1 MGIPLGKER
10 LTIQLKVNASH
21 YEFPP
26 AITTYSDKNMSEGHC
41 KDHVI
46 AGLTKFTESIF
57 HTSVFAR
64 SLPHFLSG
72 FMSAISLAILLKVL
86 ETGSAYSSITYSSKR
101 TLTTFV
107 LTLEKYLVFVRQY
120 YRG

>member
-1 MGIPLGKER
+1 M
-10 LTIQLKVNASH
+10 LTIYQILSMFEITGAMVCLTFLVN
-21 YEFPP
+21 
-26 AITTYSDKNMSEGHC
+26 G
-41 KDHVI
+41 KDCAYVYCTVVFI
-46 AGLTKFTESIF
+46 PDF
-57 HTSVFAR
+57 SVFAR

-107 LTLEKYLVFVRQY
+107 LTLEKCLVFVRQY